1 MTLQK
6 LRGEIEA
13 VDRELIRLIKARM
26 EIAARIAD
34 EKSAANLPTRDPG
47 RVEVVLGRVCCLAEE
62 EEIDPDP
69 VQDIFRILIRMSEDL
84 QDRKRGQDE

>member
-1 MTLQK
+1 MTLQE

-34 EKSAANLPTRDPG
+34 EKSMVNLPTRDPG
-47 RVEVVLGRVCCLAEE
+47 RVEVVLGRVCSLAREE
-62 EEIDPDP
+62 GIEPGP
-69 VQDIFRILIRMSEDL
+69 VQEIFRTLIRMSEDL
-84 QDRKRGQDE
+84 QDRKRGQGE